1 MCSSNQDQIWVNSSL
16 AHVIF
21 LATIGTWLVMAF
33 WDVDLI
39 FQTIVLAS
47 LGGHLPNANHSL
59 AVQL

>member
-1 MCSSNQDQIWVNSSL
+1 MSSSNQGQIGVNSSL

-21 LATIGTWLVMAF
+21 LATTGTWLVMAF

-39 FQTIVLAS
+39 FQIVVLAS

-59 AVQL
+59 VVQ